1 MFNAISKP
9 VTTVALSMLL
19 LCSCGN
25 SDKEGASQ
33 LFTQT
38 EEAIQNRNYT
48 GALTLLDTL
57 NARYPKQLDIRKA
70 ALRLRASAME
80 GIAIDSIG
88 AGDMALA
95 QATIEVDRL
104 RPQFRHVESSVG
116 LEGYFLPNK
125 VSEKVM
131 TATGIQARVSDKGY
145 FYIVA
150 NVQGRN
156 IGLNSIEFYQ
166 GNECVA
172 SSAISSARIVKVEGS
187 ESASFNPEEL
197 EGVGEWL
204 LAHDKADKVV
214 LVGSKGK
221 APVKLDKKLRQ
232 EITDCYQFSRALQAQ
247 RSASIK
253 REKYERMLATA
264 RDQLANLPT
273 PEPQQ

>member
-95 QATIEVDRL
+95 QATIEVDVSGHNSVTSKARL
-104 RPQFRHVESSVG
+104 DSKVTSYPTKFR
-116 LEGYFLPNK
+116 
-125 VSEKVM
+125 
-131 TATGIQARVSDKGY
+131 
-145 FYIVA
+145 
-150 NVQGRN
+150 
-156 IGLNSIEFYQ
+156 
-166 GNECVA
+166 
-172 SSAISSARIVKVEGS
+172 
-187 ESASFNPEEL
+187 
-197 EGVGEWL
+197 
-204 LAHDKADKVV
+204 
-214 LVGSKGK
+214 
-221 APVKLDKKLRQ
+221 KK
-232 EITDCYQFSRALQAQ
+232 
-247 RSASIK
+247 
-253 REKYERMLATA
+253 
-264 RDQLANLPT
+264 
-273 PEPQQ
+273 

>member
-145 FYIVA
+145 FYMT
-150 NVQGRN
+150 
-156 IGLNSIEFYQ
+156 
-166 GNECVA
+166 
-172 SSAISSARIVKVEGS
+172 AISLAALCRPSAAHRSSVKS
-187 ESASFNPEEL
+187 TSACLPPPATN
-197 EGVGEWL
+197 WL
-204 LAHDKADKVV
+204 
-214 LVGSKGK
+214 
-221 APVKLDKKLRQ
+221 
-232 EITDCYQFSRALQAQ
+232 IYQHPN
-247 RSASIK
+247 RSNEHTSHIPCH
-253 REKYERMLATA
+253 RGRRFYRL
-264 RDQLANLPT
+264 
-273 PEPQQ
+273 